1 MVAAP
6 KRAGAPHAV
15 RAAKRNYPAVA
26 LSLKQGPAERPWLGR
41 LVWRWRSSPP
51 GPRRRAQARRLA
63 HRLARWRG
71 ARRCLLAAA
80 AHWPLG
86 ALIWVRRF
94 ARSLRRQRSP
104 IARLALALAGS
115 AQAPAAAAPLS
126 GFGVLGR
133 MRHRRLAERV
143 QARLPRRPIA
153 PCRPGPISAAA
164 TVGEAWRRRSPAR
177 VVRILVPA
185 PRRLRRSGLSQPRR
199 SWRESGSK
207 QAEPIEAAGLGL
219 GRPQVRFPADPQAPA
234 HRWCPRCRVL
244 GFRTL
249 DFLLARPR
257 PDGRRSWARWH
268 WRGRGPARAPAAAGP
283 NRPWRRRRCTCIPPS
298 RARVGATALSGQQGS
313 GQSSY
318 HEISF
323 KNICLSRRGSRG
335 CAVS

>member
-1 MVAAP
+1 MAWAT
-6 KRAGAPHAV
+6 G
-15 RAAKRNYPAVA
+15 
-26 LSLKQGPAERPWLGR
+26 
-41 LVWRWRSSPP
+41 
-51 GPRRRAQARRLA
+51 
-63 HRLARWRG
+63 
-71 ARRCLLAAA
+71 
-80 AHWPLG
+80 
-86 ALIWVRRF
+86 
-94 ARSLRRQRSP
+94 
-104 IARLALALAGS
+104 LALALKSAGPAPPS
-115 AQAPAAAAPLS
+115 AGEAFGASLGALARCAALLTGGGCPLAAGGINMGAAVCAVIAPSAVADCTAGAGACGLGAGACGGCTPVWFWGTGSNASSPLS
-126 GFGVLGR
+126 GAGAGALAAPSNCALSPWANFGCCDGGR
-133 MRHRRLAERV
+133 GV
-143 QARLPRRPIA
+143 
-153 PCRPGPISAAA
+153 AAA
-164 TVGEAWRRRSPAR
+164 FAGAGGADSRARR
-177 VVRILVPA
+177 A

-323 KNICLSRRGSRG
+323 KNIYLRRRGSRG